1 MYDKVI
7 KVLLIEDDE
16 DDYLITRELLSE
28 IEGCRFQ
35 LTWVATYQE
44 AVKAIERNGHD
55 VCLIDYRL
63 GEHNGVELLHASRS
77 NGHMI
82 PAIFLTGR
90 DDYHADR
97 KAMKAGASDYLVKD
111 HLSKSLLERSI
122 RYAVERAATLEALR
136 ESENRYRR
144 IVETTSEGI
153 WTLDADGLTSYVNQR
168 MTEILG
174 YSVEE
179 MLGRHYFDF
188 MGGDARTQAAEQLDH
203 RKQGIAEQY
212 ELQLKHRDGRDL
224 WARISAN
231 PMFGENGE
239 FLGSLGM
246 LTDITERRRVEKE
259 RERLAM
265 IVESSDD
272 AILSKTLDGL
282 ITSWNAGAERMYGYT
297 AAEAVGR
304 HISIIIPADRH
315 AELTEI
321 MDQVKQGERV
331 KHLETIRVNKDGQR
345 VDASISVSPVKDES
359 GHVIGASTIARDIAE
374 RKRMEE
380 SLFREKEYIS
390 HIISAAPVIVVG
402 ITPEGITKFVNKAVR
417 EVTGYEPEEL
427 VGKNWWRV
435 FYPEDEYQQVNQLF
449 KDFEQGGVVNYE
461 MTLTTKHGEKRNVS
475 WNSVNVVNEP
485 AEISEVIGIC
495 SDITERKRA
504 EEMVREADRRAVEEY
519 ARLLDRLACLALSF
533 GTARDL
539 LSVYRGL
546 RDFCLS
552 LTPSFALAICSYD
565 EVQQMRE
572 GVYFYLNGVEL
583 PPPSAGLMPVRSGPV
598 GRAIKSGAVI
608 ICNDF
613 LKDLSETTPVHL
625 GAEVDAEV
633 PRSAL
638 IAPMT
643 IMGRALGT
651 VEVQS
656 HEPAAYTH
664 EHATAIQMA
673 ANLTANAIENVRLL
687 DLEREKEEQL
697 RMSQK
702 MEAVGQLAGGVAHDF
717 NNLLTAI
724 MGYSDLT
731 LRRLGEGDLLRAN
744 IEEIKKAGER
754 AATLTHQLLAFSRR
768 QVLKPKVFNLNLV
781 ITDMEKMLNRLI
793 REDIDIRL
801 KLSPD
806 VGQIKADPGQLE
818 QVVVNLVVNARDA
831 MPGGGRLTIETSNV
845 HLDAEYARE
854 HIAVTPG
861 PHVMLVVSDTGI
873 GMDEKTRRRIF
884 EPFFTTKEAGKGTG
898 LGLSTVYGIV
908 KQSGGNVW
916 VYSEVEQG
924 TAFKIY
930 LPRVDDTAEQI
941 KKMSRGEE
949 VRQGTGTIL
958 LVEDDESVRTI
969 ALQTLKMYGYDVLVA
984 CNGEE
989 ALALASRREE
999 KIDLLLT
1006 DVVMPGMS
1014 GRQLVKRLQALRP
1027 DINVLYMSGY
1037 TEDAIS
1043 HHGVL
1048 GEGTAFIEKP
1058 FTPDKLGQKVMEVLN
1073 KYRGSGSVQ

>member
-1 MYDKVI
+1 MYNKVI

-16 DDYLITRELLSE
+16 DDYVMTRELLSE
-28 IEGCRFQ
+28 IEGNRFD

-44 AVKAIERNGHD
+44 ALAVIESNSHD
-55 VCLIDYRL
+55 ICLIDYRL
-63 GEHNGVELLHASRS
+63 GEQNGIELLYASRA
-77 NGHMI
+77 NGHTI
-82 PAIFLTGR
+82 PAILLTGQG
-90 DDYHADR
+90 DSHLDH

-111 HLSKSLLERSI
+111 HLNKAQLERSI
-122 RYAVERAATLEALR
+122 RYTIERNMVLNALR
-136 ESENRYRR
+136 ESESRYRR

-153 WTLDADGLTSYVNQR
+153 WTLDAEGRTSYVNQR

-174 YSVEE
+174 YSAEE

-188 MGGDARTQAAEQLDH
+188 MGGDARTQAAEQLAH
-203 RKQGIAEQY
+203 RRRGIAEQY

-224 WARISAN
+224 WAQISAN

-246 LTDITERRRVEKE
+246 LTDITERRRLEKE
-259 RERLAM
+259 RKRLAM

-304 HISIIIPADRH
+304 HISIIVPADRH
-315 AELTEI
+315 AELAGI
-321 MDQVKQGERV
+321 MGQVKQGERV
-331 KHLETIRVNKDGQR
+331 KHLETIRVNKDGRR
-345 VDASISVSPVKDES
+345 VDVSISISPVKDES
-359 GHVIGASTIARDIAE
+359 GCAVGASTIARDITE

-402 ITPEGITKFVNKAVR
+402 ITPEGATKFVNQAVR

-427 VGKNWWRV
+427 VDKNWWRV
-435 FYPEDEYQQVNQLF
+435 LYPENEYRQVEQLF
-449 KDFEQGGVVNYE
+449 KDFERGAVVNYE
-461 MTLTTKHGEKRNVS
+461 MTLTTKHGEKRSVS

-485 AEISEVIGIC
+485 GEISEVIGIGV
-495 SDITERKRA
+495 DVTERKRS

-533 GTARDL
+533 GTARDM

-546 RDFCLS
+546 RDFSLS

-565 EVQQMRE
+565 EAQQMRE

-583 PPPSAGLMPVRSGPV
+583 PPPSAGQMPVRSGPV
-598 GRAIKSGAVI
+598 GRAIKSGAAI

-613 LKDLSETTPVHL
+613 LKDLSETKPVHL
-625 GAEVDAEV
+625 GAEVDAEM

-643 IMGRALGT
+643 IMGRTIGT

-731 LRRLGEGDLLRAN
+731 LRRLGEGDPLRGN
-744 IEEIKKAGER
+744 IQEIKKAGER

-801 KLSPD
+801 KLAPD
-806 VGQIKADPGQLE
+806 VGQIKADLGQLE

-845 HLDAEYARE
+845 HLDEEYASE

-861 PHVMLVVSDTGI
+861 PHVMLVVSDTGV

-916 VYSEVEQG
+916 VYSEVGQG

-941 KKMSRGEE
+941 KKTSRREE
-949 VRQGTGTIL
+949 IRQGTGTIL
-958 LVEDDESVRTI
+958 LVEDDESVRSI
-969 ALQTLKMYGYDVLVA
+969 ALRTLEMYGYGILEARD
-984 CNGEE
+984 GEE
-989 ALALASRREE
+989 ALAIASRREE

-1014 GRQLVKRLQALRP
+1014 GRQLVERLQALRP

-1037 TEDAIS
+1037 TEDAIRY
-1043 HHGVL
+1043 HGVL
-1048 GEGTAFIEKP
+1048 GERTAFIEKP
-1058 FTPDKLGQKVMEVLN
+1058 FAPDKLGQKVREVLD
-1073 KYRGSGSVQ
+1073 KYRRARGVE

>member
-16 DDYLITRELLSE
+16 DDYVMTRELLSE
-28 IEGCRFQ
+28 IEGNRFD

-44 AVKAIERNGHD
+44 ALAVIESNSHD
-55 VCLIDYRL
+55 ICLIDYRL
-63 GEHNGVELLHASRS
+63 GEHNGIELLYASRA

-82 PAIFLTGR
+82 PAVLLTGQG
-90 DDYHADR
+90 DCHLDHE
-97 KAMKAGASDYLVKD
+97 AMKAGASDYLVKD
-111 HLSKSLLERSI
+111 HLNKAQLERSI
-122 RYAVERAATLEALR
+122 RYTIERNMALDALR

-153 WTLDADGLTSYVNQR
+153 WTLDTEGRTSYVNQR
-168 MTEILG
+168 VTEMFG
-174 YSVEE
+174 YSAEE

-188 MGGDARTQAAEQLDH
+188 MGGDARTQAAERLAH
-203 RKQGIAEQY
+203 RRQGIAEQY
-212 ELQLKHRDGRDL
+212 ELQLKHRDGWDL
-224 WARISAN
+224 WAQISAN
-231 PMFGENGE
+231 PMFGEKGE
-239 FLGSLGM
+239 YLGSLGM
-246 LTDITERRRVEKE
+246 LTDITERRQLEKE
-259 RERLAM
+259 RKRLAM

-272 AILSKTLDGL
+272 AILSKNLDGL

-304 HISIIIPADRH
+304 HISIIIPADRGQ
-315 AELTEI
+315 ELTEI
-321 MDQVKQGERV
+321 MDQVRQGERV

-345 VDASISVSPVKDES
+345 VYVSVSISPVKDES
-359 GHVIGASTIARDIAE
+359 GRTVGASTIARDIAE

-380 SLFREKEYIS
+380 ALFREKEYIS

-402 ITPEGITKFVNKAVR
+402 ITPEGTTKFVNKAVR

-427 VGKNWWRV
+427 VGRNWWRAL
-435 FYPEDEYQQVNQLF
+435 YPEDEYRQVEQLF
-449 KDFEQGGVVNYE
+449 KDFERGGVVNYE
-461 MTLTTKHGEKRNVS
+461 MTLTTKDGEKRSVS
-475 WNSVNVVNEP
+475 WNSGNVVNEP
-485 AEISEVIGIC
+485 GEVSEVIGIGV
-495 SDITERKRA
+495 DVTERKRS
-504 EEMVREADRRAVEEY
+504 EEMVREADHRAVEEY
-519 ARLLDRLACLALSF
+519 ARLLDRLSCLALSF

-546 RDFCLS
+546 RDFSLS

-565 EVQQMRE
+565 EAQQLRE

-583 PPPSAGLMPVRSGPV
+583 PPPSAGQMPVRSGPV
-598 GRAIKSGAVI
+598 GRAIKSGAAI

-613 LKDLSETTPVHL
+613 LKDLSATKPVHL
-625 GAEVDAEV
+625 GAEVDSEM

-643 IMGRALGT
+643 IMGRTIGT

-656 HEPAAYTH
+656 HEPAAYTR

-731 LRRLGEGDLLRAN
+731 LRRLGEGDPLRGN

-754 AATLTHQLLAFSRR
+754 AATLTRQLLAFSRR

-801 KLSPD
+801 KLAPD

-831 MPGGGRLTIETSNV
+831 MPGGGRLTIQTSNV
-845 HLDAEYARE
+845 YLSEEYASE

-861 PHVMLVVSDTGI
+861 PHVMLVVSDTGV
-873 GMDEKTRRRIF
+873 GMDEKTRGRIF

-916 VYSEVEQG
+916 VYSEVGLG

-930 LPRVDDTAEQI
+930 LPRVDAAAEQI
-941 KKMSRGEE
+941 QKRGRGEE
-949 VRQGTGTIL
+949 TRQGTGTIL
-958 LVEDDESVRTI
+958 LVEDDESVRSI
-969 ALQTLKMYGYDVLVA
+969 ALQTLEMYGYRILEA
-984 CNGEE
+984 RNGEE
-989 ALALASRREE
+989 ALVIASRREE
-999 KIDLLLT
+999 KLDLLLT

-1014 GRQLVKRLQALRP
+1014 GRQLVQRLQALRP

-1037 TEDAIS
+1037 TEDAIRY
-1043 HHGVL
+1043 HGVL

-1058 FTPDKLGQKVMEVLN
+1058 FTPDKLGHKVREVLD
-1073 KYRGSGSVQ
+1073 KYRGARGVE